1 MKTQVW
7 NDENGNDSTENGNV
21 TFIDWAR
28 HLIGLLIEHAIFTD
42 FAFSDWA
49 RELIK
54 CIYHITGHVQGSS

>member
-28 HLIGLLIEHAIFTD
+28 HLIGLLIEHAINTD
-42 FAFSDWA
+42 FAFSDWD
-49 RELIK
+49 
-54 CIYHITGHVQGSS
+54 GHES